1 MSRKGVGIGA
11 FDRSRL
17 TTAHYASHGSSLRAN
32 NAQALEAQLAVFR
45 SLLQQFAATHAKDIR
60 SDPAFRAQFARMC
73 TAIGVDPLASSS
85 SGGGGSG
92 GAGGASSIW
101 AQLLGKTVND
111 FYFGLAVRV
120 VEMCSATRGENGGL
134 LGLREVRERLS
145 SRGARA
151 DAGGGASASENDIS
165 EDDVRRAV
173 ETLKPLGGSYGI
185 VRVGRREYIRSV
197 PRELSND
204 QAAAVEAAQVLGYV
218 SVSMLG
224 DNLGWE
230 RARCRTVIDDL
241 VAGGMLW
248 VDAQTG
254 NGEWEFWS
262 PTFMVDVLE
271 EDASSAAPAA
281 AAG

>member
-85 SGGGGSG
+85 SSSSG
-92 GAGGASSIW
+92 GAGGGSSIW
-101 AQLLGKTVND
+101 AQLLGKSVND
-111 FYFGLAVRV
+111 FYFGLAVRI

-134 LGLREVRERLS
+134 LGLREVRERLL
-145 SRGARA
+145 SRRKRA
-151 DAGGGASASENDIS
+151 GEAGGGDIS

-173 ETLKPLGGSYGI
+173 ETLKPLGGGYGI
-185 VRVGRREYIRSV
+185 VRVGRRDYIRSV

-218 SVSMLG
+218 SVGMLC

-248 VDAQTG
+248 VDKQTG
-254 NGEWEFWS
+254 DGEWEFWS
-262 PTFMVDVLE
+262 PTFMVDALE
-271 EDASSAAPAA
+271 EEEEAPAA
-281 AAG
+281 D